1 LKSAEFRSTVW
12 FGNGERGERI
22 VGKGLLVAAAF
33 PRQKRAPHLSASTG
47 VRVKLSLL
55 RTFELVGDGTAIS
68 LPMSVQRV
76 VAFIAL
82 CRQPRHRAY
91 VAGCLWLDTPEERA
105 QANLRS
111 ALWRLRRG
119 GYPLIRATASQLQ
132 LDPAVEVDLHEA
144 EALAASALEDGA
156 GPAADVDLAALDGDL
171 LPDWYDEWVLL
182 ERERFR
188 QLRLRALD
196 SLCDR
201 LARAGRHRE
210 ALEVGHAAV
219 AAEPLRE
226 SAHRA
231 LVRVHLAEGNAA
243 EAIRQYRL
251 FRKLVSEQLGIAPS
265 ARMEALIQGIDAS
278 VTAW

>member
-1 LKSAEFRSTVW
+1 M
-12 FGNGERGERI
+12 G
-22 VGKGLLVAAAF
+22 
-33 PRQKRAPHLSASTG
+33 
-47 VRVKLSLL
+47 
-55 RTFELVGDGTAIS
+55 
-68 LPMSVQRV
+68 VQRV

-82 CRQPRHRAY
+82 CRQPRQRAY
-91 VAGCLWLDTPEERA
+91 IAGCLWLDTPDERA

-119 GYPLIRATASQLQ
+119 GYPLIKATASQLQ

-144 EALAASALEDGA
+144 EVLAERTLEDAGGSAL
-156 GPAADVDLAALDGDL
+156 DVDLSAFDGDL

-196 SLCDR
+196 ALCER
-201 LARAGRHRE
+201 LTCAGRHRE
-210 ALEVGHAAV
+210 AIEVGHAAV

-226 SAHRA
+226 STHRA
-231 LVRVHLAEGNAA
+231 LVRVHLAEGNAG

-251 FRKLVSEQLGIAPS
+251 FRHLLSEQLGLTPS
-265 ARMEALIQGIDAS
+265 ARMEALVQGIDTSA
-278 VTAW
+278 TAR